1 MGKHVMAWNGSDAH
15 CANGRAA
22 RSTGGVARR
31 SGSSPRRVRV
41 SRIILVAL
49 VPLAILCGI
58 VVWFA
63 LRSDRGETDVRNAPA
78 AKRNPTERNQRKT
91 PRIFV
96 GEDDSLA
103 FKTDSLP
110 SAAIAETPSASEQ
123 SAEDKPRNVIVNDGS
138 HRPPDRYAVLTL
150 NCDKQIA
157 GLLYAVPG
165 QLMIGTVEFGEDF
178 EQQFRESLKTK
189 LKPSQDATEEE
200 REMIE
205 AVNDAKEAVVK
216 AMRAEGKTAGE
227 ILSEARQQLREFG
240 QYKQMLGQEL
250 RRYESD
256 EEKTDEDVSDLFD
269 AANIILKE
277 NGIAPFEPNDLTR
290 EIVRQYKFDQQEK
303 NEQ

>member
-1 MGKHVMAWNGSDAH
+1 MAWNGSDGIAAH
-15 CANGRAA
+15 DQPRRAA
-22 RSTGGVARR
+22 EAK
-31 SGSSPRRVRV
+31 
-41 SRIILVAL
+41 SRCAQKFFLLPLVA
-49 VPLAILCGI
+49 VVAIVILC
-58 VVWFA
+58 VWLV
-63 LRSDRGETDVRNAPA
+63 LRSREKPIESNVVLTDTRTAGTVEIPRQRQKPNSPAREAQANNTEGESLPA
-78 AKRNPTERNQRKT
+78 AKNTAVLEESTK
-91 PRIFV
+91 
-96 GEDDSLA
+96 
-103 FKTDSLP
+103 
-110 SAAIAETPSASEQ
+110 AAST
-123 SAEDKPRNVIVNDGS
+123 NVIVNDGS

-165 QLMIGTVEFGEDF
+165 QLMIGTVDFDEDF
-178 EQQFRESLKTK
+178 ENQFQESLKTK
-189 LKPSQDATEEE
+189 LEPSQDATEEE
-200 REMIE
+200 REIIE

-216 AMRAEGKTAGE
+216 AMKAEGKTAGE

-240 QYKQMLGQEL
+240 QYKQMLEEEL

-290 EIVRQYKFDQQEK
+290 EVVRQYKFDQQEK